1 MGRDM
6 YHSAEG
12 THWTKKNHKYIRKEG
27 NRYIYPS
34 DANKLRGS
42 KAINNQ
48 SSPDYKALSQQKANR
63 SAAASGKVV
72 NPSFALRDSD
82 GRKVATIHTKESF
95 PTATT
100 RDFKR
105 YSGEMAQRGKV
116 SRQSS
121 PDYRSVSQNHA
132 GAMAKERNDRKTMNE
147 LKRSNATYQQNTPN
161 YSSRSKQ
168 HAAVTNQASPDY
180 RSVSQNQANYNKQR
194 SAVSSQA
201 SPNYRATS
209 SRRAALNNQGST
221 NYRQLGQQK
230 ANRTA
235 AANGAADHIRLDDG
249 TYLKEYGS
257 HQQQA
262 KRGLKNRQIM
272 SNRSNALNSQVSPD
286 YRSVSQNHANT
297 MNRSAAVSNQASP
310 DYKSVSKRKAAIK
323 RQSTPDYRSVS
334 QNHADSMNRSSA
346 VNSQG
351 SFDYRSAGSNSERT
365 NKTKKQLQAK
375 NRQRALYRQ
384 DGGGYEGQLHSKTE
398 SSKWRRDHAQN
409 PDGSYGARDGEAWE
423 WDNTRHTHSSAGAK
437 RQGLLNKAKSGSQSK
452 RDRGSEIVKEVRDNY
467 STVNKVKAKGKK
479 AIDSL
484 RKRFKKK

>member
-1 MGRDM
+1 MSEL

-34 DANKLRGS
+34 DANRLRGTN
-42 KAINNQ
+42 AINRQ
-48 SSPDYKALSQQKANR
+48 ASPDYKELSQQKANR

-82 GRKVATIHTKESF
+82 GRKVATIHTKGTY

-100 RDFKR
+100 RDFQR

-116 SRQSS
+116 SRQTS

-132 GAMAKERNDRKTMNE
+132 SAMAKERNDRKSLNE
-147 LKRSNATYQQNTPN
+147 LKRSNASYNQNTPN
-161 YSSRSKQ
+161 YGARSKQ

-180 RSVSQNQANYNKQR
+180 RARSKQHAAVAN
-194 SAVSSQA
+194 QA
-201 SPNYRATS
+201 SPDYRATS
-209 SRRAALNNQGST
+209 SRRAALNNQGGSDYRSVSENHANAMGDDRKRRNAVNSQST
-221 NYRQLGQQK
+221 PNYRAVSSQR
-230 ANRTA
+230 A
-235 AANGAADHIRLDDG
+235 
-249 TYLKEYGS
+249 
-257 HQQQA
+257 
-262 KRGLKNRQIM
+262 
-272 SNRSNALNSQVSPD
+272 ALNSQGSSD
-286 YRSVSQNHANT
+286 YRSVSQNHANA

-310 DYKSVSKRKAAIK
+310 DYKSVSKRKAAVK

-384 DGGGYEGQLHSKTE
+384 DGGGYEGQLHSKME

-452 RDRGSEIVKEVRDNY
+452 RDRGADIVREVQDNY
-467 STVNKVKAKGKK
+467 TTVNKIKSKGKK
-479 AIDSL
+479 AVEAL
-484 RKRFKKK
+484 RNRFKKKK

>member
-34 DANKLRGS
+34 DADKLRGS

-48 SSPDYKALSQQKANR
+48 SSPDYKTLSQQKANR

-82 GRKVATIHTKESF
+82 GRRIATIHTKESF
-95 PTATT
+95 PTANT
-100 RDFKR
+100 RDFQR

-180 RSVSQNQANYNKQR
+180 RARSKQHAAVAN
-194 SAVSSQA
+194 QA
-201 SPNYRATS
+201 SPDYRTTS
-209 SRRAALNNQGST
+209 SRRAALNSQG
-221 NYRQLGQQK
+221 
-230 ANRTA
+230 
-235 AANGAADHIRLDDG
+235 
-249 TYLKEYGS
+249 GS
-257 HQQQA
+257 
-262 KRGLKNRQIM
+262 
-272 SNRSNALNSQVSPD
+272 D
-286 YRSVSQNHANT
+286 YRSVSENHANAMGNDRKRRNAVNSQST
-297 MNRSAAVSNQASP
+297 PNYRAVSSQRAALNSQGSSDYRSVSENHANAMNRSAAVSNQASP
-310 DYKSVSKRKAAIK
+310 DYKSVSKRKAAVK

-334 QNHADSMNRSSA
+334 QNHANSMNRSSA
-346 VNSQG
+346 VNNQAGINKDFVKAQNTNQKRKRALNDQG
-351 SFDYRSAGSNSERT
+351 SLFSSRSQEWAKV
-365 NKTKKQLQAK
+365 NK
-375 NRQRALYRQ
+375 
-384 DGGGYEGQLHSKTE
+384 GGKASDRYMKEY
-398 SSKWRRDHAQN
+398 AQN
-409 PDGSYGARDGEAWE
+409 ADGSYGAKEDGDWRWTSE
-423 WDNTRHTHSSAGAK
+423 RHTHSSAGSK

>member
-34 DANKLRGS
+34 DANRLRGTN
-42 KAINNQ
+42 AINRQ
-48 SSPDYKALSQQKANR
+48 ASPDYKTLSQQKANR

-82 GRKVATIHTKESF
+82 GRKIATIHTKESY

-100 RDFKR
+100 RDFQR
-105 YSGEMAQRGKV
+105 YSGEVAQRGKV

-132 GAMAKERNDRKTMNE
+132 SAMAKERNDLKSLNE
-147 LKRSNATYQQNTPN
+147 LKRSNATYNQNTPN
-161 YSSRSKQ
+161 YGARSKQ

-180 RSVSQNQANYNKQR
+180 RSVSQNNAKANKR
-194 SAVSSQA
+194 SSAVNNQS
-201 SPNYRATS
+201 SPNYRTMS
-209 SRRAALNNQGST
+209 SRRAS
-221 NYRQLGQQK
+221 
-230 ANRTA
+230 
-235 AANGAADHIRLDDG
+235 
-249 TYLKEYGS
+249 
-257 HQQQA
+257 
-262 KRGLKNRQIM
+262 
-272 SNRSNALNSQVSPD
+272 LNSQASPD
-286 YRSVSQNHANT
+286 YRSVSQNHVNA
-297 MNRSAAVSNQASP
+297 MNRSTAVSGQASP
-310 DYKSVSKRKAAIK
+310 DYKSISKRKAAIK
-323 RQSTPDYRSVS
+323 KQSTPDYRSVS

-375 NRQRALYRQ
+375 NRQRALYNQ
-384 DGGGYEGQLHSKTE
+384 DGSGYEGQLHNKME

-409 PDGSYGARDGEAWE
+409 PDGSYGARDGEYWE
-423 WDNTRHTHSSAGAK
+423 WDNTRHTHSSAAAK
-437 RQGLLNKAKSGSQSK
+437 RQGLLNRAKSGSQSQ
-452 RDRGSEIVKEVRDNY
+452 RDRGADIVREVRDNY
-467 STVNKVKAKGKK
+467 TTVNKIKSKGKK
-479 AIDSL
+479 AVEAL
-484 RKRFKKK
+484 RNRFKKKK